1 MISFFIRRF
10 IQSILVLLIVTV
22 LVFLAMRLL
31 PGDPI
36 RMIITASNTES
47 FTEEQIAQVRH
58 EYGLDRP
65 LIVQYFSWLNDL
77 LQGDLGNSILQKVP
91 VSDEVFR
98 RIPITFHLGVLA
110 FVIGI
115 IIGIPLGIISAVRRG
130 TWLDTLVTT
139 LANLGI
145 TVPAFWLG
153 FLLIYAFAMYFR
165 WLPVMGYTS
174 PFTNFW
180 LNTREL
186 IMPVFCLALFP
197 IASITRQTR
206 SSMLEVMRQDYI
218 RTAWSKGLQER
229 GIIIKHALKNGLI
242 PIVTL
247 AGMGVPMI
255 VGGAVLIETV
265 FNIPGMG
272 RLAVT
277 SVLNQDYPYVQGV
290 VLIVSV
296 AVVFINFAVELTYGW
311 LDPRIRYN

>member
-10 IQSILVLLIVTV
+10 IQSIVVLFIVTV

-36 RMIITASNTES
+36 RMILTASSAEGL
-47 FTEEQIAQVRH
+47 TEEQINQVKH
-58 EYGLDRP
+58 EYGLDKP
-65 LIVQYFSWLNDL
+65 LVVQYFSWVNDIFH
-77 LQGDLGNSILQKVP
+77 GNLGESILQRVP

-98 RIPITFHLGVLA
+98 RIPITFHLGILA
-110 FVIGI
+110 FILGLVL
-115 IIGIPLGIISAVRRG
+115 GIPFGIISAVRRG

-139 LANLGI
+139 LANIGI

-153 FLLIYAFAMYFR
+153 YLLIYAFAMYWH

-174 PFTNFW
+174 PFTDLW
-180 LNTREL
+180 LNIRQL

-218 RTAWSKGLQER
+218 RTAWSKGLKER
-229 GIIIKHALKNGLI
+229 GVIVKHALKNGLI

-247 AGMGVPMI
+247 AGLGVPMI

-290 VLIVSV
+290 VLIISA

-311 LDPRIRYN
+311 LDPRIRYD

>member
-229 GIIIKHALKNGLI
+229 RVIIKHALKNGLI

>member
-1 MISFFIRRF
+1 MISFLVRRF
-10 IQSILVLLIVTV
+10 IQSIVVLFIVTI

-58 EYGLDRP
+58 EYGLDRS
-65 LIVQYFSWLNDL
+65 IVVQYFSWVGDILR
-77 LQGDLGNSILQKVP
+77 GDLGDSILQKVP

-110 FVIGI
+110 F
-115 IIGIPLGIISAVRRG
+115 IIGLLVGMPLGIISAVRRG
-130 TWLDTLVTT
+130 TWLDSLVTT
-139 LANLGI
+139 IANLGI
-145 TVPAFWLG
+145 TVPSFWLG
-153 FLLIYAFAMYFR
+153 VLLIYAFAMHFR

-174 PFTNFW
+174 PFTDFW

-218 RTAWSKGLQER
+218 RTAWSKGLKER
-229 GIIIKHALKNGLI
+229 GGIVKPALKNGLI

-255 VGGAVLIETV
+255 IGGAVLIETV

-290 VLIVSV
+290 VLIVST
-296 AVVFINFAVELTYGW
+296 AVVFLTFAVELTSG
-311 LDPRIRYN
+311 

>member
-1 MISFFIRRF
+1 
-10 IQSILVLLIVTV
+10 L
-22 LVFLAMRLL
+22 
-31 PGDPI
+31 
-36 RMIITASNTES
+36 
-47 FTEEQIAQVRH
+47 H
-58 EYGLDRP
+58 
-65 LIVQYFSWLNDL
+65 
-77 LQGDLGNSILQKVP
+77 GDLGNSILQRVP

-98 RIPITFHLGVLA
+98 RIPITFHIGFLA
-110 FVIGI
+110 FLLGLV
-115 IIGIPLGIISAVRRG
+115 IGIPLGIISAVRRG

-139 LANLGI
+139 IANLGI

-153 FLLIYAFAMYFR
+153 FLLIYLFAMDLN

-174 PFTNFW
+174 PFTDFW
-180 LNTREL
+180 LNTRQL

-218 RTAWSKGLQER
+218 RTAWSKGLKER
-229 GIIIKHALKNGLI
+229 GVIVKHALKNGLI

-290 VLIVSV
+290 VLIVST

-311 LDPRIRYN
+311 LDPRIRYD

>member
-1 MISFFIRRF
+1 MIAFFIRRF
-10 IQSILVLLIVTV
+10 IQSIVVLFIVTI

-36 RMIITASNTES
+36 RMILTTSSAEGL
-47 FTEEQIAQVRH
+47 TEEQIAQVRH
-58 EYGLDRP
+58 EYGLDKP
-65 LIVQYFSWLNDL
+65 LVMQYFSWVNDIL
-77 LQGDLGNSILQKVP
+77 HGNLGESILQKVP

-98 RIPITFHLGVLA
+98 RIPITLHLGVLA
-110 FVIGI
+110 FILGLL
-115 IIGIPLGIISAVRRG
+115 IGIPLGIVSAVRRG
-130 TWLDTLVTT
+130 TWLDTVVTT

-153 FLLIYAFAMYFR
+153 FLLIYAFAMY
-165 WLPVMGYTS
+165 WPLLPVMGYTS
-174 PFTNFW
+174 PFTDFW
-180 LNTREL
+180 LNTRQL
-186 IMPVFCLALFP
+186 VMPVFCLALFP

-218 RTAWSKGLQER
+218 RTAWSKGLKER
-229 GIIIKHALKNGLI
+229 AVIMKHALKNGLI

-247 AGMGVPMI
+247 AGLGVPMI

-290 VLIVSV
+290 VLIVSA
-296 AVVFINFAVELTYGW
+296 AVVFVNFAVELTYGW
-311 LDPRIRYN
+311 LDPRIRYD

>member
-1 MISFFIRRF
+1 MIAFFIRRF
-10 IQSILVLLIVTV
+10 IQSIVVLFIVTV

-36 RMIITASNTES
+36 RMILTASSAEGL
-47 FTEEQIAQVRH
+47 TEEQIAQVRH

-65 LIVQYFSWLNDL
+65 LVVQYFSWVNDIFH
-77 LQGDLGNSILQKVP
+77 GNLGKSILQMVP

-98 RIPITFHLGVLA
+98 RIPITLHLGVLA
-110 FVIGI
+110 FILGLV
-115 IIGIPLGIISAVRRG
+115 IGIPLGIVSAVRRG
-130 TWLDTLVTT
+130 TWLDTVVTT
-139 LANLGI
+139 VANLGI

-153 FLLIYAFAMYFR
+153 YLLIFAFAMY
-165 WLPVMGYTS
+165 WPLLPVMGYTS
-174 PFTNFW
+174 PFTDFW
-180 LNTREL
+180 LNTRQL

-218 RTAWSKGLQER
+218 RTAWSKGLKER
-229 GIIIKHALKNGLI
+229 GVIMKHALKNGLI

-247 AGMGVPMI
+247 AGLGVPMI

-272 RLAVT
+272 RLVVT

-290 VLIVSV
+290 ILIISA
-296 AVVFINFAVELTYGW
+296 AVVFVNFAVELTYGW

>member
-1 MISFFIRRF
+1 MIAFFIRRF
-10 IQSILVLLIVTV
+10 IQAIVVLFLVTI

-36 RMIITASNTES
+36 RMILTTSSAEGL
-47 FTEEQIAQVRH
+47 TEEQIAQVRH
-58 EYGLDRP
+58 EYGLDKP
-65 LIVQYFSWLNDL
+65 LVVQYFSWVNDIL
-77 LQGDLGNSILQKVP
+77 HGNLGKSILQKVP

-98 RIPITFHLGVLA
+98 RIPITLHLGVLA
-110 FVIGI
+110 FILGLV
-115 IIGIPLGIISAVRRG
+115 IGIPLGIVSAVRRG
-130 TWLDTLVTT
+130 TWLDTVVTT
-139 LANLGI
+139 IANLGI

-153 FLLIYAFAMYFR
+153 FLLIYAFAMY
-165 WLPVMGYTS
+165 WPLLPVMGYTS
-174 PFTNFW
+174 PFTDFW
-180 LNTREL
+180 LNTRQL
-186 IMPVFCLALFP
+186 VMPVFCLALFP

-218 RTAWSKGLQER
+218 RTAWSKGLKER
-229 GIIIKHALKNGLI
+229 AVIMKHALKNGLI

-247 AGMGVPMI
+247 AGLGVPMI

-290 VLIVSV
+290 VLIVSA
-296 AVVFINFAVELTYGW
+296 AVVFVNFAVELTYGW
-311 LDPRIRYN
+311 LDPRIRYD